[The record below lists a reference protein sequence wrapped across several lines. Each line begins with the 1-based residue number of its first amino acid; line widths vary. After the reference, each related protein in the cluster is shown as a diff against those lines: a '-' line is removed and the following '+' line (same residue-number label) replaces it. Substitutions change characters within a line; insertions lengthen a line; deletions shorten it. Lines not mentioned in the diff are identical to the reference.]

1 MATLIIYEGEGH
13 GSDHHFFY
21 ISIWVCKGE
30 GNAMNWNC
38 YEGGKAM
45 AVTIFYIFIWLSKGE
60 DNTLTEVEQL

>member
-1 MATLIIYEGEGH
+1 
-13 GSDHHFFY
+13 
-21 ISIWVCKGE
+21 
-30 GNAMNWNC
+30 MNWNC